1 MAIHGFLAARIA
13 HYWISRKR
21 RPRPLH
27 IGYLHTL
34 MRYVRDRFDNY
45 SGATENPKT
54 DISWSQRSSF
64 AAHAAI
70 A

>member
-1 MAIHGFLAARIA
+1 MYGQ
-13 HYWISRKR
+13 
-21 RPRPLH
+21 
-27 IGYLHTL
+27 
-34 MRYVRDRFDNY
+34 RFDDY